1 VSFGASLYLHRIRID
16 RSQSAIAKAAGLS
29 SGYLSEIENGRR
41 QPPPPHTVRRLA
53 AALQLNAAST
63 AELGVLAEVDR
74 MEALN
79 SGRFP
84 RRLRVVLA
92 RLHRTGENLPGDV
105 IDAIAAQLDE
115 VPM

>member
-1 VSFGASLYLHRIRID
+1 MSFGAALYLHRVRMD

-29 SGYLSEIENGRR
+29 AGYLSELENGRR

-53 AALQLNAAST
+53 AALQLSRQSA
-63 AELGVLAEVDR
+63 AELAVLAEVDR
-74 MEALN
+74 MEASN

-84 RRLRVVLA
+84 QRLRVVLA

-105 IDAIAAQLDE
+105 IEAIAAQLDE